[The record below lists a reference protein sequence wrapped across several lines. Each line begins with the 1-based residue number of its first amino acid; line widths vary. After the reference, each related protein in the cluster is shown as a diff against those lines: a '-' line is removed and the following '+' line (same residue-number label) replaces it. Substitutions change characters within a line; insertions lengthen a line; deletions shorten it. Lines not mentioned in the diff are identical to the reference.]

1 MTVFSAHNWRDNA
14 ELIADV
20 GSMGFIKGKV
30 LDATFGMGIF
40 WNDFKPDEL
49 VTNDL
54 HVESADFHYDYRQF
68 PEDWENEFETVVFDP
83 PYKLNGT
90 PDNELVDVRYG
101 VHRKQSVKDRMDSII
116 DGAKECYRCVKKGG
130 FLLVKVQNQ
139 VSSGRMWF
147 QTDLVTQAL
156 NELGAK
162 KVAELHF
169 LRTPR
174 PQPSGRTVKH
184 PRSNFSTLMIFKK

>member
-174 PQPSGRTVKH
+174 PQPSGRAVKH